1 MTKEQVVV
9 AAFTIATVV
18 VIAVILRAL
27 LTK

>member
-9 AAFTIATVV
+9 VAFTITTVV
-18 VIAVILRAL
+18 VISVILRAL